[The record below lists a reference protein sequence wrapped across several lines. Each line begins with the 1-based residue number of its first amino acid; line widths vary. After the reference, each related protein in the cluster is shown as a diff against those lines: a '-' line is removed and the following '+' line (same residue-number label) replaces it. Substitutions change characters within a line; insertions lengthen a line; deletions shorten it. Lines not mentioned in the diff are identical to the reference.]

1 MPLAVASRSRRLVGA
16 VLGTEALDR
25 GPGFHQRAIDR
36 EVLVRQKASDL
47 GVAQH
52 CCEKLA
58 SDIGVEQPVAVLRE
72 RGVVPNRIVNAEP
85 DEPAKQKIVV
95 DLLHQLALGAD
106 RVERL
111 QQRSPQQPF
120 RRDRLPPGI
129 FVKCL
134 ELPIE
139 RGQHLVHDRPDRA
152 QRMRRRYPLLHIHI
166 REQGTRS
173 RI

>member
-1 MPLAVASRSRRLVGA
+1 MAGDKVARNWFTNSSEKEVRSFRCWPVKSG
-16 VLGTEALDR
+16 R
-25 GPGFHQRAIDR
+25 GFELQ
-36 EVLVRQKASDL
+36 ESS
-47 GVAQH
+47 
-52 CCEKLA
+52 KL
-58 SDIGVEQPVAVLRE
+58 
-72 RGVVPNRIVNAEP
+72 
-85 DEPAKQKIVV
+85 AKQKIVV

-120 RRDRLPPGI
+120 RRDRLPPGT
-129 FVKCL
+129 FVKRL